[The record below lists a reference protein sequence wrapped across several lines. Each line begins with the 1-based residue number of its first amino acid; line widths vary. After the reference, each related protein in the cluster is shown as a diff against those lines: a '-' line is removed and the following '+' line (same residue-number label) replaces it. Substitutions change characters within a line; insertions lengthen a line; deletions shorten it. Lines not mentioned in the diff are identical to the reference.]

1 MAAVGL
7 GLSLK
12 GLTNNAAKTIKMRAG
27 KLPQALF

>member
-12 GLTNNAAKTIKMRAG
+12 GLTNNVTKTIKMRAG